1 MSMNTEARWRTF
13 PIGAG
18 MAEGPERWA
27 EITELVDQT
36 PRSILDMLAAPR
48 TASFIRGLIKAYKLP
63 PEKGQ
68 FVAYAVLQVALG
80 EKAVPA
86 LASMLAAGV
95 QLPLDKAKRMA
106 AEIEKDLFEPIGKE
120 LTKYLAGRRQIAPP
134 GKQEGSTETSVDT
147 NNVLDLTQGKRPPMP
162 PPMPGVDK

>member
-1 MSMNTEARWRTF
+1 MNTEARWRTF

-48 TASFIRGLIKAYKLP
+48 TASFIRGLVKTYKLP

-68 FVAYAVLQVALG
+68 FIAYSVLQVALG
-80 EKAVPA
+80 EKV
-86 LASMLAAGV
+86 LTQLSSVLAAEA
-95 QLPLDKAKRMA
+95 QLGQDVAKRMA
-106 AEIEKDLFEPIGKE
+106 DEIEKDLFEPIGE
-120 LTKYLAGRRQIAPP
+120 VLTNYLADRLKSAPVRRR
-134 GKQEGSTETSVDT
+134 EGSAETSVDT
-147 NNVLDLTQGKRPPMP
+147 NNVLDLTQGKKPPAP
-162 PPMPGVDK
+162 PPMPGA